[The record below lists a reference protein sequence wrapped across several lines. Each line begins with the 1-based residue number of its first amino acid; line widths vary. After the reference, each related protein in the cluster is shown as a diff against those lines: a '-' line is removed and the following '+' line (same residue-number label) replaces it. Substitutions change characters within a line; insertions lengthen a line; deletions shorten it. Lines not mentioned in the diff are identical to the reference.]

1 MFESLGRFVQ
11 RRRRWVIVGA
21 LVLIAAASVW
31 GTGVFGALKNGG
43 FDDPSSGSSHA
54 AKIINDRIGPADDEL
69 VVLYESASATVD
81 DPAFRAAVTG
91 TLARLPSAD
100 VPHVTTY
107 WNTGSPA
114 LVSHDRHATYAAI
127 RLAGADLP
135 DRLKTYDRIR
145 DHLAAPGLRTFR
157 GGVIGTNAELS
168 RQTSAGLARAEM
180 ISTPILLVLLVVIF
194 GSLVSA
200 LLPLAIGGVAILGAF
215 TALRLITLATDV
227 STFAINIVTMLGLGL
242 AIDYALFIVTR
253 YREELRRTDSER
265 EALVRTM
272 ATAGRTVAFSGI
284 TVAIALGGLL
294 FFPQMFLRS
303 MGLGG
308 MAVVLV
314 DMLAALTVLPALLA
328 LLGRRVDALRF
339 GRRRRGEKSRDERE
353 RGAWSRLAGSVM
365 RRPVAYATGSVL
377 VLLVLG
383 APFLGIRFGGIDV
396 RALPPGAEPR
406 TVSATLDRDFSHGAL
421 SPIDVVVAGDVAKA
435 DLDGY
440 VGRLRGVRGVA
451 GADVAGTGRSATHVA
466 VRTPA
471 DPQSEQA
478 RDLVRRIRALPA
490 PGQVYVGGQSAELVD
505 LLSSL
510 GHVLPWTALFVGVV
524 TFALL
529 FAALGSVVLPLKAL
543 VMNALSLSAA
553 FGVMVWGFQDG
564 HLAGLLGF
572 TSTGAVEASQPVL
585 ILAVAFGLSM
595 DYELFLLSRI
605 REEWDRTGDNAAAVA
620 AGLQRTGAIITN
632 AALLLAVVIG
642 AFTTSGIMFI
652 KLIGVGLLAA
662 VVVDATL
669 VRALLVPA
677 TIRLLGRANWW
688 LPSPLRRLHS
698 RVALGEAG

>member
-1 MFESLGRFVQ
+1 MFDSLGRFVHQ
-11 RRRRWVIVGA
+11 RRRWVVAGA
-21 LVLIAAASVW
+21 FIFIAIASVW
-31 GTGVFGALKNGG
+31 GTQVFGALKGGG
-43 FDDPSSGSSHA
+43 FDDPRSGSSHA

-69 VVLYESASATVD
+69 VVLYESRSATVD

-91 TLARLPSAD
+91 TLARLPKSE

-107 WNTGSPA
+107 WDTRSPV
-114 LVSHDRHATYAAI
+114 LVSRDRHATYAAI
-127 RLAGADLP
+127 RLAGADQQA
-135 DRLKTYDRIR
+135 RLKTYDKVR
-145 DHLAAPGLRTFR
+145 DDLAAPGLKTLR
-157 GGVIGTNAELS
+157 GGSIGVNGELS
-168 RQTSAGLARAEM
+168 HKTASGLARAEM
-180 ISTPILLVLLVVIF
+180 ISTPILLILLVVIF

-215 TALRLITLATDV
+215 TVLRLLTLTTDV
-227 STFAINIVTMLGLGL
+227 STFAINVVTMLGLGL

-328 LLGRRVDALRF
+328 LLGRRVDALRLI
-339 GRRRRGEKSRDERE
+339 RRRPRGD
-353 RGAWSRLAGSVM
+353 RGTWYRLAHSVM

-383 APFLGIRFGGIDV
+383 APFLGIRFGSIDV
-396 RALPPGAEPR
+396 RALPPGAESR
-406 TVSATLDRDFSHGAL
+406 TVSATLDRDFPHGSL
-421 SPIDVVVAGDVAKA
+421 SPIDVVLTGGVSGSG
-435 DLDGY
+435 LEGY
-440 VGRLRGVRGVA
+440 VGRLRALPGVSS
-451 GADVAGTGRSATHVA
+451 ADLAGTGPDAAHVA
-466 VRTPA
+466 VRTAA
-471 DPQSEQA
+471 DPQSSSA
-478 RDLVRRIRALPA
+478 RGLVRRIRALPA
-490 PGQVYVGGQSAELVD
+490 PGRVYVGGETAERSD

-510 GHVLPWTALFVGVV
+510 ARVLPWTALFVGVV

-529 FAALGSVVLPLKAL
+529 FTALGSIVLPLKAL

-572 TSTGAVEASQPVL
+572 TSTGTVEASQPVL

-605 REEWDRTGDNAAAVA
+605 KEEWDRTADNTAAVA
-620 AGLQRTGAIITN
+620 VGLQRTGAIITN

-642 AFTTSGIMFI
+642 AFTTSDIAFI

-662 VVVDATL
+662 IVVDATL

-688 LPSPLRRLHS
+688 LPRPLRRLHA
-698 RVALGEAG
+698 RVALNEAG

>member
-11 RRRRWVIVGA
+11 RRRRWVIAGG
-21 LVLIAAASVW
+21 LILIAAASVW

-43 FDDPSSGSSHA
+43 FDDPGSGSSHA

-69 VVLYESASATVD
+69 VVLYESSSTTVD
-81 DPAFRAAVTG
+81 DPAFRGAVTG

-107 WNTGSPA
+107 WNSGSPA
-114 LVSHDRHATYAAI
+114 LVSRDRHATYAAI
-127 RLAGADLP
+127 RLTGADLQE
-135 DRLKTYDRIR
+135 RLKTYDRIR
-145 DHLAAPGLRTFR
+145 DDLAAPGLRTRR

-215 TALRLITLATDV
+215 TALRLITLTTDV

-242 AIDYALFIVTR
+242 AIDYALFVVTR

-314 DMLAALTVLPALLA
+314 DMLAALTILPALLA

-339 GRRRRGEKSRDERE
+339 GRGPRKEKD

-383 APFLGIRFGGIDV
+383 APFLGIRFGSIDV

-406 TVSATLDRDFSHGAL
+406 AVSATLDRDFSHGAL
-421 SPIDVVVAGDVAKA
+421 SPIDVVVADDVAKA
-435 DLDGY
+435 DLNGY

-451 GADVAGTGRSATHVA
+451 GADVAGTGRGATHIA
-466 VRTPA
+466 VRTSA
-471 DPQSEQA
+471 DPQSQQA
-478 RDLVRRIRALPA
+478 RDLVKRIRALPA
-490 PGQVYVGGQSAELVD
+490 PGRVYVGGQSAELVD

-605 REEWDRTGDNAAAVA
+605 REEWDRTGDNTAAVA

-632 AALLLAVVIG
+632 AALLLAIVIG

-662 VVVDATL
+662 VVIDATL

-688 LPSPLRRLHS
+688 LPGPLRRLHA
-698 RVALGEAG
+698 RVAISEAG

>member
-1 MFESLGRFVQ
+1 M
-11 RRRRWVIVGA
+11 
-21 LVLIAAASVW
+21 LIAIASVW
-31 GTGVFGALKNGG
+31 GTQVFGALKGGG
-43 FDDPSSGSSHA
+43 FDDPGSGSSHA
-54 AKIINDRIGPADDEL
+54 AKIINDRVGPSDGEL
-69 VVLYESASATVD
+69 VVLYESRSMTVD
-81 DPAFRAAVTG
+81 DPAFRTAVTG
-91 TLARLPSAD
+91 TLAKLPTSD

-107 WNTGSPA
+107 WDTRSPA
-114 LVSHDRHATYAAI
+114 LVSRDRHATYAAI
-127 RLAGADLP
+127 RLTGADLQA
-135 DRLKTYDRIR
+135 RLATYKRVR
-145 DHLAAPGLRTFR
+145 DDLAAPGLRTLR
-157 GGVIGTNAELS
+157 GGTIGVNSDLN

-215 TALRLITLATDV
+215 TALRLLTLTTDV
-227 STFAINIVTMLGLGL
+227 STFAINVVTMLGLGL

-253 YREELRRTDSER
+253 YREELRRTDSEQ
-265 EALVRTM
+265 EALARTM

-328 LLGRRVDALRF
+328 LLGRRVDALRLV
-339 GRRRRGEKSRDERE
+339 RRRTGERTG
-353 RGAWSRLAGSVM
+353 RGAWYRLARSVM
-365 RRPVAYATGSVL
+365 RRPVLYAVGSIA
-377 VLLVLG
+377 VLLALG
-383 APFLGIRFGGIDV
+383 APFLGIRFGGVDV
-396 RALPPGAEPR
+396 RALPPGAEAR
-406 TVSATLDRDFSHGAL
+406 TVSTTLDRDFAHSSL
-421 SPIDVVVAGDVAKA
+421 SPIDVVLTGGVSGP
-435 DLDGY
+435 DLQGY
-440 VGRLRGVRGVA
+440 TGRLRGLPGVSA
-451 GADVAGTGRSATHVA
+451 VDIAGTGGGATHVA

-471 DPQSEQA
+471 DPQSSEA
-478 RDLVRRIRALPA
+478 RDLVKRIRALPA
-490 PGQVYVGGQSAELVD
+490 PGQVYVGGQTAELTD

-510 GHVLPWTALFVGVV
+510 SRVLPWTALFVAVV

-543 VMNALSLSAA
+543 VMNGLSLSAA
-553 FGVMVWGFQDG
+553 FGVMVWVFQDG
-564 HLAGLLGF
+564 HLSGLLGF
-572 TSTGAVEASQPVL
+572 TSTGTVEASQPVL

-605 REEWDRTGDNAAAVA
+605 REEWDRTGDNTAAVA
-620 AGLQRTGAIITN
+620 VGLQRTGAIITN

-642 AFTTSGIMFI
+642 AFTTSGISFI
-652 KLIGVGLLAA
+652 KLIGVGLLTA
-662 VVVDATL
+662 VVIDATV

-688 LPSPLRRLHS
+688 LPSPLRRLHA
-698 RVALGEAG
+698 RLALSEAG

>member
-1 MFESLGRFVQ
+1 MFDSLGRFVHQ
-11 RRRRWVIVGA
+11 RRRWVIAGA
-21 LVLIAAASVW
+21 LIFIAIASVW
-31 GTGVFGALKNGG
+31 GTQVFGALKGGG
-43 FDDPSSGSSHA
+43 FDDPRSGSSHA

-69 VVLYESASATVD
+69 VVLYESRSATVD
-81 DPAFRAAVTG
+81 DPAFRATVTG
-91 TLARLPSAD
+91 TLARLPKSE
-100 VPHVTTY
+100 VPHVTTF
-107 WNTGSPA
+107 WDTRSPA
-114 LVSHDRHATYAAI
+114 LVSGDRHATYAAI
-127 RLAGADLP
+127 RLAGADQQA
-135 DRLKTYDRIR
+135 RLKTYDKIR
-145 DHLAAPGLRTFR
+145 GDLAAPGLKTLR
-157 GGVIGTNAELS
+157 GGSIGVNGELS
-168 RQTSAGLARAEM
+168 RKTASGLARAEM
-180 ISTPILLVLLVVIF
+180 ISTPILLILLVVIF

-200 LLPLAIGGVAILGAF
+200 VLPLAIGGVAILGAF
-215 TALRLITLATDV
+215 TVLRLLTLTTDV
-227 STFAINIVTMLGLGL
+227 STFAINVVTMLGLGL

-314 DMLAALTVLPALLA
+314 DMVAALTVLPALLA
-328 LLGRRVDALRF
+328 LLGRRVDALRLIRRHPRE
-339 GRRRRGEKSRDERE
+339 GRGT
-353 RGAWSRLAGSVM
+353 WYRLAHSVM

-383 APFLGIRFGGIDV
+383 APFLGIRFGSIDV
-396 RALPPGAEPR
+396 RALPPGAESR
-406 TVSATLDRDFSHGAL
+406 TVSATLDRDFPHSSL
-421 SPIDVVVAGDVAKA
+421 SPIDVVLTGGVSGSG
-435 DLDGY
+435 LEGY
-440 VGRLRGVRGVA
+440 VGRLRALPGVSSA
-451 GADVAGTGRSATHVA
+451 NLAGTAPDATHVA
-466 VRTPA
+466 VRTAA
-471 DPQSEQA
+471 DPQSSSA

-490 PGQVYVGGQSAELVD
+490 PGRVYVGGETAELSD

-510 GHVLPWTALFVGVV
+510 GRVLPWTALFVGAV

-529 FAALGSVVLPLKAL
+529 FAALGSIVLPLKAL

-553 FGVMVWGFQDG
+553 FGVMVWGFQNG

-605 REEWDRTGDNAAAVA
+605 KEEWDRTGDNTAAVA
-620 AGLQRTGAIITN
+620 VGLQRTGAIITN

-642 AFTTSGIMFI
+642 AFTTSDIAFI

-688 LPSPLRRLHS
+688 LPRPLRRLHA
-698 RVALGEAG
+698 RVAVSEAG

>member
-1 MFESLGRFVQ
+1 MFARLGRLVH
-11 RRRRWVIVGA
+11 RRRRLVLAGA
-21 LVLIAAASVW
+21 LVFVAVAALW

-43 FDDPSSGSSHA
+43 FDDPGSGSARA
-54 AKIINDRIGPADDEL
+54 ARIVNDRIGAPDDEL
-69 VVLYESASATVD
+69 VVLYSSRTMTVD

-91 TLARLPSAD
+91 TLGRLPGAD
-100 VPHVTTY
+100 VARVTTY
-107 WNTGSPA
+107 WSSGSPA
-114 LVSHDRHATYAAI
+114 LVSRDRHATYAAV
-127 RLAGADLP
+127 RLRGADLQA
-135 DRLKTYDRIR
+135 RLKTYDRVR
-145 DHLAAPGLRTFR
+145 DDLAAPGLRTLR
-157 GGVIGTNAELS
+157 GGTIGTNAEMS
-168 RQTSAGLARAEM
+168 RQTATGLARAEM

-200 LLPLAIGGVAILGAF
+200 LLPLAVGGVAILGAF
-215 TALRLITLATDV
+215 TALRLLTLATDV

-253 YREELRRTDSER
+253 YREELDRADSER
-265 EALVRTM
+265 EALARTM

-328 LLGRRVDALRF
+328 LLGRRVDALRIG
-339 GRRRRGEKSRDERE
+339 GRRRRAADRTG
-353 RGAWSRLAGSVM
+353 GAWARLAASVM
-365 RRPVAYATGSVL
+365 RRPVAYAAGSVL

-383 APFLGIRFGGIDV
+383 APFLGIRFGGIDE
-396 RALPPGAEPR
+396 RALPPGAEAR
-406 TVSATLDRDFSHGAL
+406 TVATALDRDFAHGGPA
-421 SPIDVVVAGDVAKA
+421 PIEVVVTGDVARPA
-435 DLDGY
+435 LDAY
-440 VGRLRGVRGVA
+440 VGRLRAVPGVA
-451 GADVAGTGRSATHVA
+451 GADVAGAGPGATRVA

-471 DPQSEQA
+471 DPQSHEA
-478 RDLVRRIRALPA
+478 RDLVGRIRALPA
-490 PGQVYVGGQSAELVD
+490 PGPVYVGGQTAQLSD

-510 GHVLPWTALFVGVV
+510 GHVLPWTALFVGAV
-524 TFALL
+524 TFGLL

-543 VMNALSLSAA
+543 VMNVLSLSAA

-564 HLAGLLGF
+564 HLAGLLHF
-572 TSTGAVEASQPVL
+572 TSTGTVEASQPVL

-605 REEWDRTGDNAAAVA
+605 REEWDATGDNTAAVA
-620 AGLQRTGAIITN
+620 TGLQHTGAIITN

-652 KLIGVGLLAA
+652 KLIGVGLLTA
-662 VVVDATL
+662 VLLDATL

-688 LPSPLRRLHS
+688 LPSPLRRLHA
-698 RVALGEAG
+698 RVALSESG

>member
-21 LVLIAAASVW
+21 LVLIAAASAW
-31 GTGVFGALKNGG
+31 GTGVFGALKSGG
-43 FDDPSSGSSHA
+43 FDDPGSGSSHA

-107 WNTGSPA
+107 WNSGSPA
-114 LVSHDRHATYAAI
+114 LVSRDRHATYAAL

-135 DRLKTYDRIR
+135 ERLKTYDRIR
-145 DHLAAPGLRTFR
+145 DHLAAPGLRTSR

-168 RQTSAGLARAEM
+168 RQTAAGLARAEM

-227 STFAINIVTMLGLGL
+227 STFATNIVTMLGLGL
-242 AIDYALFIVTR
+242 AIDYALFMVTR

-339 GRRRRGEKSRDERE
+339 GRARRAEKEKD
-353 RGAWSRLAGSVM
+353 RGAWSRLAASVM

-383 APFLGIRFGGIDV
+383 APFLGIRFGSVDV
-396 RALPPGAEPR
+396 RALPPGSEPR

-435 DLDGY
+435 DVDGY
-440 VGRLRGVRGVA
+440 TGRLRSVRGVA
-451 GADVAGTGRSATHVA
+451 GADVVGTGRSATHIA

-471 DPQSEQA
+471 DPQSQQA

-490 PGQVYVGGQSAELVD
+490 PARVYVGGQSAELVD

-510 GHVLPWTALFVGVV
+510 GRVLPWTALFVGVV

-564 HLAGLLGF
+564 HLAGPLGF
-572 TSTGAVEASQPVL
+572 TSTGTVEASQPVL

-605 REEWDRTGDNAAAVA
+605 REEWDRTRDNTAAVA

-632 AALLLAVVIG
+632 AALLLAIVIG
-642 AFTTSGIMFI
+642 AFVTSGIMFI

-688 LPSPLRRLHS
+688 LPRPLRRLHS

>member
-314 DMLAALTVLPALLA
+314 DMVAALTVLPALLA

-353 RGAWSRLAGSVM
+353 KGAWSRLAGSVM

-652 KLIGVGLLAA
+652 KLIGVGLLTA

-698 RVALGEAG
+698 RVALSEAG

>member
-1 MFESLGRFVQ
+1 MLDSLGRRVH
-11 RRRRWVIVGA
+11 RRRRWVIAGA
-21 LVLIAAASVW
+21 LIFVALASVW
-31 GTGVFGALKNGG
+31 GTQVFSALKGGG
-43 FDDPSSGSSHA
+43 FDDPGSGSAQA
-54 AKIINDRIGPADDEL
+54 AKIIDDRIGPAAGEL
-69 VVLYESASATVD
+69 VVLYESRTRTVD

-91 TLARLPSAD
+91 TLARLPKND
-100 VPHVTTY
+100 VPRVTTY
-107 WNTGSPA
+107 WDTGSPA
-114 LVSHDRHATYAAI
+114 LVSHDRHSTYAAV
-127 RLAGADLP
+127 RLAGADRQA
-135 DRLKTYDRIR
+135 RLKTYGRIR
-145 DHLAAPGLRTFR
+145 DSLAAPGLRTLR
-157 GGVIGTNAELS
+157 GGWIGVNAELNE
-168 RQTSAGLARAEM
+168 QTARGLARAEM
-180 ISTPILLVLLVVIF
+180 ISTPILLILLVVIF

-215 TALRLITLATDV
+215 TVLRALTYATDV
-227 STFAINIVTMLGLGL
+227 STFAINVVTMLGLGL

-253 YREELRRTDSER
+253 YREELGRAGTER
-265 EALVRTM
+265 EALARTM
-272 ATAGRTVAFSGI
+272 ATAGRTVAFSGV

-314 DMLAALTVLPALLA
+314 DMVTALTVLPALLA
-328 LLGRRVDALRF
+328 LLGRRVDALRVV
-339 GRRRRGEKSRDERE
+339 RRRVHTGERT
-353 RGAWSRLAGSVM
+353 GAWHRLAHSVM
-365 RRPVAYATGSVL
+365 RRPAAYATGSVL

-396 RALPPGAEPR
+396 RALPPGAESR
-406 TVSATLDRDFSHGAL
+406 TVAATLDRAFPHASL
-421 SPIDVVVAGDVAKA
+421 SPVDVVVTGGVTRP
-435 DLDGY
+435 DLDSY
-440 VGRLRGVRGVA
+440 VTRLHGLPGVTA
-451 GADVAGTGRSATHVA
+451 ADTAGTGRDAALVE
-466 VRTPA
+466 VRTAA
-471 DPQSEQA
+471 DPQSASA
-478 RDLVRRIRALPA
+478 RDLVRRIRELPA
-490 PGQVYVGGQSAELVD
+490 PGRVYVGGQAAELSD

-510 GHVLPWTALFVGVV
+510 GRVLPWTALFVGTV

-529 FAALGSVVLPLKAL
+529 FAALGSVLLPLKAL

-572 TSTGAVEASQPVL
+572 TSTGTVEASQPVL

-632 AALLLAVVIG
+632 AALLLAVVIA

-662 VVVDATL
+662 VVVDATV

-677 TIRLLGRANWW
+677 TMRLLGRANWW
-688 LPSPLRRLHS
+688 LPRPLRRLHS
-698 RVALGEAG
+698 QVALSESG